1 MQNVGSLEGE
11 MIEAGVNFYYFY
23 EIIIEVQWEGE
34 GIEDEIEQ
42 FLSPL
47 PFVKLSGLANSVHI
61 ELKFTTTDAPLDIP
75 HSASGP
81 FYCYDLSIYEADGHV
96 YLTDG
101 LSIFQLQ
108 IEAGTGLVTLHRSF
122 KEKPPLSKYNFFLI
136 GLIHLLSPWSFYD
149 LHAAALIRDGIGYL
163 FVGESGSGKSSTALS
178 LVHQGWHYVSDDA
191 LLLRSSADGVEVLA
205 FRKHFYLDPVL
216 THQFPE
222 IAPHL
227 KGSAMGDHTKRFLD
241 VESVYPGRFWP
252 SCIPKVLIYTRIV
265 PQPESKLIPID
276 KTSALIKLMRQSASL
291 FFKRQAVN
299 VHLEVLKRLVS
310 QSYSYEL
317 LAGCDLYEGPGKIS
331 DFLLGNI
338 KTCNSSSPSPYP
350 SHQGRGKTFPPPVP
364 LTEGEKGGGGRSGGG
379 VELLPKP

>member
-1 MQNVGSLEGE
+1 MGRQEDERLGGWKGE
-11 MIEAGVNFYYFY
+11 MIEAGVNFYSFY

-42 FLSPL
+42 FFSSF
-47 PFVKLSGLANSVHI
+47 PFTKIDNGGKPAHI
-61 ELKFTTTDAPLDIP
+61 ELKFVTTDVSAHIPYTASKPLN
-75 HSASGP
+75 G
-81 FYCYDLSIYEADGHV
+81 YDSSIYEADGRV

-122 KEKPPLSKYNFFLI
+122 KEKPPLSKYNFFLV
-136 GLIHLLSPWSFYD
+136 GLIHLLSPLGFYD
-149 LHAAALIRDGIGYL
+149 LHAAALIRDRIGYL
-163 FVGESGSGKSSTALS
+163 FLGESGSGKSSAALS
-178 LVHQGWHYVSDDA
+178 LVRQGWHYVSDDA
-191 LLLRSSADGVEVLA
+191 LLVRPSADGIEVLA

-216 THQFPE
+216 SHQFPE

-241 VESVYPGRFWP
+241 VESVYPGRFRP
-252 SCIPKVLIYTRIV
+252 SCSPRVLIYTQIV
-265 PQPESKLIPID
+265 PQAESKLIPID
-276 KTSALIKLMRQSASL
+276 KTTALIKLMRQSASL

-299 VHLEVLKRLVS
+299 VHLEAMKRLVS

-317 LAGCDLYEGPGKIS
+317 LAGLDLYEEPEKIT

-338 KTCNSSSPSPYP
+338 N
-350 SHQGRGKTFPPPVP
+350 TFMKAKQ
-364 LTEGEKGGGGRSGGG
+364 E
-379 VELLPKP
+379 